1 MVTIRD
7 VADLAQVSATTV
19 SHVINQT
26 RHVDPATRQRVTEA
40 IAELGY
46 RPNTLARSLRR
57 RETRTIGLI
66 VPDNSNPYFAE
77 LARAVED
84 AGFAKGYS
92 VILCNSDMSEVKE
105 AAYIEALLS
114 KQVDGIILIS
124 AANRREKFSEI
135 IQAGVPVVTVARELS
150 DLPIDQIV
158 TDNEQGGYLVGRHLI
173 ELGHRRI
180 GCIAGPRDETPS
192 ADRIVG
198 LRRALHE
205 AGIDLPE
212 GLVIRGDFT
221 YESGH
226 RVMAE
231 LLLRSPDLTAVF
243 AANDRMAVGAMNYLW
258 QTGRRIPDDIS
269 IIGFDDIPVA
279 AMTCPPLTTIATPK
293 ADFARV
299 SVSLLIERITNARRE
314 PVRVILPTRLV
325 VRESCRAIV

>member
-1 MVTIRD
+1 
-7 VADLAQVSATTV
+7 
-19 SHVINQT
+19 
-26 RHVDPATRQRVTEA
+26 
-40 IAELGY
+40 
-46 RPNTLARSLRR
+46 
-57 RETRTIGLI
+57 
-66 VPDNSNPYFAE
+66 
-77 LARAVED
+77 
-84 AGFAKGYS
+84 
-92 VILCNSDMSEVKE
+92 
-105 AAYIEALLS
+105 
-114 KQVDGIILIS
+114 
-124 AANRREKFSEI
+124 
-135 IQAGVPVVTVARELS
+135 
-150 DLPIDQIV
+150 
-158 TDNEQGGYLVGRHLI
+158 
-173 ELGHRRI
+173 
-180 GCIAGPRDETPS
+180 
-192 ADRIVG
+192 

-205 AGIDLPE
+205 AGVDLPE